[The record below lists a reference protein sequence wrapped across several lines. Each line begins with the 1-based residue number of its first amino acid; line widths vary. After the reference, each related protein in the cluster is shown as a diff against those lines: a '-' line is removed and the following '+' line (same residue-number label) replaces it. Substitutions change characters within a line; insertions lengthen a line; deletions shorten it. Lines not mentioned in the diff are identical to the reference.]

1 MKMSKEELNK
11 LLSLMLPHLQ
21 EYIDKRCLE
30 NAKTT
35 IKVLQQTL
43 NEQIK
48 LEKPIKKEKSFEE
61 QLKEEL
67 NLGVIPQGR
76 PALNEEIKL
85 YPDTIEHQISSPK
98 VKELLNIEKA
108 ETMDFTQFLQKVE
121 NFDKGKG

>member
-43 NEQIK
+43 NEKIK
-48 LEKPIKKEKSFEE
+48 PEPIKKQKSFEE

-85 YPDTIEHQISSPK
+85 YPDIIEPQSSSPK